1 MSEDPRRDWGDAWSL
16 SFTLVGLVGIF
27 TGLGYLLDR
36 WIGTRPWLMVAG
48 VFVGAI
54 FGFVYLISLL
64 FARPGDGHGPK
75 KPEADG
81 VAAGDD
87 VNGGEEGPREAGGDG
102 GADGDS
108 R

>member
-1 MSEDPRRDWGDAWSL
+1 MSEEPRRDWGEAWSL

-36 WIGTRPWLMVAG
+36 WIGTTPWLMVAG

-64 FARPGDGHGPK
+64 FSRPGDGRRTEENRMGTRGS
-75 KPEADG
+75 G
-81 VAAGDD
+81 VGTGRR
-87 VNGGEEGPREAGGDG
+87 VFWG
-102 GADGDS
+102 
-108 R
+108 